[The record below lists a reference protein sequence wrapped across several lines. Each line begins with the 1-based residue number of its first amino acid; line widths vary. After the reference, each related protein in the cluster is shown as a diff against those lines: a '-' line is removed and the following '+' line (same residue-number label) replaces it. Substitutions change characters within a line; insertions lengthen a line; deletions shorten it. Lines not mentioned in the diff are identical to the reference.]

1 MFFRTL
7 ISILCVC
14 VTTFPAAAS
23 VVMQGN
29 RVIYDASSS
38 QKTVKF
44 TNNDDFPYIVQVWAS
59 ASEDKQPVANENIPF
74 AVSPGIFKIQA
85 KQDQNISLL
94 YTNANQKIDKEQIYY
109 LHFTQVPSIIAGE
122 RDKNKLVLIVNS
134 VVKIFLRPT
143 DLAISYDKMF
153 DHIRYTVSPTT
164 AGCDVI
170 IDNRSPYYLNSIQ
183 LTTKQNSM
191 TNNTAMKMIAPLSTY
206 TLHTTCNHSGAKP
219 EFSINFINDYGVVQK
234 QTLKEK

>member
-7 ISILCVC
+7 ISILFLCA
-14 VTTFPAAAS
+14 TSLPAAAS

-29 RVIYDASSS
+29 RVIYDASAS
-38 QKTVKF
+38 QKTITF

-59 ASEDKQPVANENIPF
+59 ASDNNQPIADENIPF
-74 AVSPGIFKIQA
+74 AVSPGIFKVQA
-85 KQDQNISLL
+85 KQDQVINLL
-94 YTNANQKIDKEQIYY
+94 YTNASQKIDKEQIYY
-109 LHFTQVPSIIAGE
+109 LHFTQVPSVIASE

-143 DLAISYDKMF
+143 DLSISYDKMF
-153 DHIRYTVSPTT
+153 DYIRYSVSRDTT
-164 AGCDVI
+164 GCDLV
-170 IDNRSPYYLNSIQ
+170 IDNRSPYYLNSVQ
-183 LTTKQNSM
+183 LTTTLNS
-191 TNNTAMKMIAPLSTY
+191 TTKNTAMKMIAPLSTY
-206 TLHTTCNHSGAKP
+206 TLRTACVNSGAKP